1 MKKLLYFKFSKNTP
15 CSKKI
20 EILFSIS
27 IDVTQKNNQVFKK
40 LKTAKNE
47 NRNEFSTTNQN

>member
-40 LKTAKNE
+40 LKPKPE
-47 NRNEFSTTNQN
+47 NRK